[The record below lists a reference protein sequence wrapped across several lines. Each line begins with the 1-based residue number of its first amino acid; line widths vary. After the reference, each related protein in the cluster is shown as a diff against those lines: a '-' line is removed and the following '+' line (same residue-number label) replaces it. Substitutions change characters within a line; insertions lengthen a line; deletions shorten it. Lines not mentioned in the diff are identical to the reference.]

1 MDKSDFPLLVVE
13 DSPDDAAF
21 IRRAFEKANL
31 KNPLVLVPDG
41 KGAEAFFLGKPP
53 YDGRILPAV
62 VLLDLGLPDR
72 PGLEI
77 LQWLRKQNGFSF
89 IPVVVLSGSEDPAV
103 VNRAYEAGAN
113 SYVSKNALGTD
124 VLAERVRGLLTYW
137 LESNYPRHMMP

>member
-1 MDKSDFPLLVVE
+1 LNKSDYPLLVVE

-31 KNPLVLVPDG
+31 KNPIVVVPNAE
-41 KGAEAFFLGKPP
+41 GAEAFLLGKSP
-53 YDGRILPAV
+53 YEGRILPAV
-62 VLLDLGLPDR
+62 ILLDLGLPGR
-72 PGLEI
+72 PGIEI
-77 LQWLRKQNGFSF
+77 LQWLRKQKDFSF

-103 VNRAYEAGAN
+103 VNRSYEAGAN

-137 LESNYPRHMMP
+137 LESNFPRHVKP